1 MENQVKKNTVTKDCI
16 DALLKDADITVST
29 AFDKCTV
36 VTVRLKNGFVIT
48 ESSACVDAANYDAEM
63 GKKICMQ
70 RIEDKLWAFE
80 GYTLQKVL
88 YAKEQQAKKTA
99 KERVVDELKDLQGR
113 IERLCKF
120 MFSDEMSAIHR
131 GVVPTKT
138 GFNELSLS
146 MQGLM
151 RSQLEFMKEEER
163 ILLARLAAWED

>member
-99 KERVVDELKDLQGR
+99 KERVEDELKELHDKSEKLA
-113 IERLCKF
+113 
-120 MFSDEMSAIHR
+120 MFIGFNPHSRAYE
-131 GVVPTKT
+131 GCLT
-138 GFNELSLS
+138 GFEKLSLN
-146 MQGLM
+146 MQGLLKH
-151 RSQLEFMKEEER
+151 QYEFMREYER
-163 ILLARLAAWED
+163 TLVARLATWED